1 MSGAIKETRI
11 ELVVKADAKA
21 LWERFQILPR
31 GEHSEFD
38 YIANELNRGGG
49 QNGPLFKGHAT
60 DTQFFVEAVKSCTV
74 PPGTPMAL
82 VLGGIPSLGVRNF
95 IRACLGCVP
104 QKEEFQALGK
114 LEWNPESR
122 EMDYVENP
130 LRPVVAVLMDS
141 GDDLDVLLAGQSI
154 HSVSFNEHLLPQGEF
169 ESKLTMTLFAQAAVL
184 DEMIKSLKS
193 FDAYTLWL
201 GMHEGIDFSLELKID
216 GKIQEITE
224 RSNRRRMVEAD
235 SPPAIPERRDFGGR
249 RYESLPFRE
258 DPLVPSKAFRHA
270 PSVKRSFAIGAA
282 VAIGVLVVF
291 VVAVSIMTYGV
302 AVPVI
307 AGLFG
312 ALTSV
317 IGGSVGASA
326 ALAFIGLG
334 GGVKVL
340 KDHRSNQNLA
350 LAVGQTKRNSARPED
365 KSLLP
370 DGRASS
376 GAASGSVSSVTVTP
390 QEA

>member
-21 LWERFQILPR
+21 LWERFQILPP
-31 GEHSEFD
+31 GQPATVHKSKPPEFD
-38 YIANELNRGGG
+38 YIANELSRGGG
-49 QNGPLFKGHAT
+49 QNGPLFKGQPT
-60 DTQFFVEAVKSCTV
+60 DTDFFLNAVTSHAL

-82 VLGGIPSLGVRNF
+82 VIAAIPSLGVRNF
-95 IRACLGCVP
+95 IAACLRSHSP
-104 QKEEFQALGK
+104 QRGDDELGE
-114 LEWNPESR
+114 LQWNDATRRMCYIESPVSR
-122 EMDYVENP
+122 VEAMDF
-130 LRPVVAVLMDS
+130 DS
-141 GDDLDVLLAGQSI
+141 GKEFGISGKSEQSL
-154 HSVSFNEHLLPQGEF
+154 SFNEDLVPQGEF
-169 ESKLTMTLFAQAAVL
+169 ESRLKMTLACEADL
-184 DEMIKSLKS
+184 LEEMIGRLQSS
-193 FDAYTLWL
+193 ENYARWFS
-201 GMHEGIDFSLELKID
+201 MHEGIEFSLELTID
-216 GKIQEITE
+216 GKIQEIK
-224 RSNRRRMVEAD
+224 RAVHAD
-235 SPPAIPERRDFGGR
+235 SPPAIAERRDFGGR
-249 RYESLPFRE
+249 RYLPVPTT
-258 DPLVPSKAFRHA
+258 DILVPSKAFRHA

-282 VAIGVLVVF
+282 VAMGVLAVF
-291 VVAVSIMTYGV
+291 VVAVSIRTYGV

-350 LAVGQTKRNSARPED
+350 LAVGQTKRNSVRPED

-370 DGRASS
+370 DGRDSS